1 MINLA
6 GLPLPANAPAPGS
19 CVRLERPEPGLVLLV
34 LDPPHRSL
42 AVLDLPLLRDL
53 DAALETIERDGSL
66 HGLVITGRNTKQFA
80 AGADLDAL
88 AALTDPELV
97 ARVVDVGQKLFER
110 IAHLGRQRHGFHS
123 VAAIGGAAPGG
134 ACELALACDFIVLA
148 NSKETRIGLPEV
160 QLGILPGWGGC
171 QRLPRK
177 IGVPAALD
185 AILNGKLYSPREALK
200 LGLADRTTNPE
211 DLLRVAAAVATGRE
225 RLEHHERTLARLAVD
240 KNPLATRLIAGQAK
254 KQVLAKTRGHYPAP
268 LAALEI
274 VARAPHTALEE
285 GFAAER
291 AAVRELAVGP
301 VAKSLIRIFRLSEEA
316 KRTRQ
321 RADGT
326 NARGARVLG
335 VLGAGVMGRGIASL
349 AAERGVWTRLFDI
362 APAALDAA
370 LLEHRAGLAERR
382 KRRRLE
388 KHEAER
394 AVDRLDVSRTLT
406 GFARCELV
414 VEAVAEKL
422 EVKRAVFAEL
432 AQSLAPD
439 AILATNTSSLS
450 VDAIAAGLP
459 HPERVAGLHFFNPVK
474 KMPLVEIVRGARTSE
489 ETVARCAALAL
500 DLGKTPVVVRD
511 VAGFLVNRLLGPYLD
526 ECVRLFEGGIEPA
539 RLESTLAGFGL
550 PMGPLELLDE
560 VGLDIAAH
568 AAASLH
574 AAYGPRMTPSG
585 VLGALLAEKR
595 LGKKSGQGFYVHHAA
610 RPGEKK
616 PEKPVLAGDLAR
628 FVPAGAAKLAL
639 SEAELLERPLF
650 AMLNEAARALEE
662 QVVAGPRELDLA
674 TVFGMGFPP
683 FRGGLLSWA
692 DTLGTREI
700 VARLER
706 IGAAA
711 DVQSR
716 PGGRERFAPAASLRR
731 MAQSDARFHS

>member
-1 MINLA
+1 MIDLT
-6 GLPLPANAPAPGS
+6 GLPLPANAPPPGA
-19 CVRLERPEPGLVLLV
+19 CVRAERPEPGLVLLT
-34 LDPPHRSL
+34 LDPPHRTL
-42 AVLDLPLLRDL
+42 AVLDLPLLADL
-53 DAALETIERDGSL
+53 DRALESVERDANV
-66 HGLVITGRNTKQFA
+66 HGLVITGRNPRQFA
-80 AGADLDAL
+80 AGADIDAL
-88 AALTDPELV
+88 AALTDPALV

-110 IAHLGRQRHGFHS
+110 IARLSRERHGFHS
-123 VAAIGGAAPGG
+123 VAAIGGAAAGG

-185 AILNGKLYSPREALK
+185 AILNGKLLAPREALK

-211 DLLRVAAAVATGRE
+211 DLVRIACNIALGRE

-240 KNPLATRLIAGQAK
+240 KNPLATRLIAGQAR

-274 VARAPHTALEE
+274 VARAPHTALED
-285 GFAAER
+285 GLAAEN
-291 AAVRELAVGP
+291 AALCELAVGP

-316 KRTRQ
+316 KKQKQ

-326 NARGARVLG
+326 SARGAKSLG
-335 VLGAGVMGRGIASL
+335 VLGAGVMGRAIASL

-362 APAALDAA
+362 APAALDTA
-370 LLEHRAGLAERR
+370 LVEHRTGLAERR
-382 KRRRLE
+382 KRRRIE

-394 AVDRLDVSRTLT
+394 AVDRLDVTRTLV

-414 VEAVAEKL
+414 LEAVAEKL
-422 EVKRAVFAEL
+422 EVKRAVFGEL
-432 AQSLAPD
+432 AKSLAPD

-474 KMPLVEIVRGARTSE
+474 KMPLVEIVRGAQTSD

-539 RLESTLAGFGL
+539 RLEATLSGFGL

-568 AAASLH
+568 AAAALH
-574 AAYGPRMTPSG
+574 AAYGARMTPAAA
-585 VLGALLAEKR
+585 LGALLSEKR
-595 LGKKSGQGFYVHHAA
+595 LGKKSGQGFYVHAA
-610 RPGEKK
+610 REAGGGK

-628 FVPAGAAKLAL
+628 FVPAGAPRLAL
-639 SEAELLERPLF
+639 SDAELVDRALL

-662 QVVAGPRELDLA
+662 RVVAGPRELDLA

-683 FRGGLLSWA
+683 FRGGLLAWA
-692 DTLGTREI
+692 DTLGPREI

-706 IGAAA
+706 IGAAP
-711 DVQSR
+711 DVQAR
-716 PGGRERFAPAASLRR
+716 PGGKERFAPAESLRR
-731 MAQSDARFHS
+731 MAASDARFHG